1 MVKLK
6 IKTSH
11 LVYLLAAV
19 LFITAGCTQN
29 GEPTTTAPPVK
40 TEAPTTQ
47 PPATTTAPPV
57 TTEAPVTVP
66 VGNIDAG
73 KEIFSEKGCMACHFI
88 KGDFEVGSTLIAP
101 ELSDIGARKDA
112 AFIKESILNPNAI
125 ITEGYSQGIMPQTF
139 EDQLSE
145 EELNDVVAYLSSLK
159 G

>member
-29 GEPTTTAPPVK
+29 GGPAT

-47 PPATTTAPPV
+47 PPATTTAPPA
-57 TTEAPVTVP
+57 TTEAPASVP

-73 KEIFSEKGCMACHFI
+73 KEVFSGKACSACHFI
-88 KGDFEVGSTLIAP
+88 KGDYEVGSTLIAP
-101 ELSDIGARKDA
+101 ELSDIGTRKDA
-112 AFIKESILNPNAI
+112 AFIKESILDPNAVVA
-125 ITEGYSQGIMPQTF
+125 EGYSPGIM
-139 EDQLSE
+139 
-145 EELNDVVAYLSSLK
+145 
-159 G
+159 